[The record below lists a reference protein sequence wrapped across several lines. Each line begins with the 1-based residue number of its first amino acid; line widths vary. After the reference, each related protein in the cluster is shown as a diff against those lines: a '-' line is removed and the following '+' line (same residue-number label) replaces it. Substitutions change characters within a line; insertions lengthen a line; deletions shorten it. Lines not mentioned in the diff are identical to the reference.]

1 MRKTE
6 GKRRS
11 SNCAEKYLQNEC
23 SHMFADMSDMFRWII
38 HFLRIT
44 AHPGSMNGHQAFHH
58 CIVSCN
64 PFLDQTDDVN
74 GSSRTVHFNR
84 LSTGNGGDS
93 KFLKIRESIR
103 MLVCDS
109 DSNPKRTWKK
119 STNWPRNSMS
129 SRKKQTHFTTV
140 LSPCECPATTMGRSP
155 VSNRN
160 CSKALRMS
168 WNATSQLPPMPA
180 SMVRHQIC
188 QIASK
193 YYSQK

>member
-1 MRKTE
+1 MQKDTSRMNLCKFLLICLICSVESFTSE
-6 GKRRS
+6 DHGPSREHERPPSVS
-11 SNCAEKYLQNEC
+11 SLHRQLQSVPGPNGWCE
-23 SHMFADMSDMFRWII
+23 WI
-38 HFLRIT
+38 L
-44 AHPGSMNGHQAFHH
+44 ANG
-58 CIVSCN
+58 
-64 PFLDQTDDVN
+64 PFQ
-74 GSSRTVHFNR
+74 SSFNR
-84 LSTGNGGDS
+84 QWWDS
-93 KFLKIRESIR
+93 KFLKICESKLWKDMLR

-109 DSNPKRTWKK
+109 DSNPKRPWKK